1 MGVKVPPKG
10 SHGVRFPEMPSF
22 IAKQFSRRQ
31 LQSFRKDHGGRTQG
45 GLHTLML
52 ETTGAKSGELRHAML
67 GYIEE
72 APGSW
77 LVIASLGGAARHPA
91 WVYNLAK
98 RPQAMV
104 EFGDGR
110 RVDVEAETL
119 EGDELDVAWDRI
131 AKEAPEY
138 PKYRSKTDRELP
150 VVRLRGR

>member
-10 SHGVRFPEMPSF
+10 SHGVPFPEMPSD

-31 LQSFRKDHGGRTQG
+31 LQSFREQHGGRTQG

-52 ETTGAKSGELRHAML
+52 ESIGAKSGELRYAML

-72 APGSW
+72 GPGSW
-77 LVIASLGGAARHPA
+77 LVIASLGGAARHPG

-98 RPQAMV
+98 RPQATV

-119 EGDELDVAWDRI
+119 AGDELEAAWGHI